1 LAVTGADPISRK
13 KVLKPRDSFA
23 AQGKHPNKRRF
34 AMRKTILT
42 LLGSALIVAST
53 IQIAAA
59 AEQQKK
65 HRIHRAPAPVS
76 QSVRDSNAY
85 YAPTEPSY
93 APAPWAQPDWSNHS
107 RYEDVPAGP
116 PAGQ

>member
-1 LAVTGADPISRK
+1 
-13 KVLKPRDSFA
+13 
-23 AQGKHPNKRRF
+23 
-34 AMRKTILT
+34 MRKTILT

-53 IQIAAA
+53 VQIAAA

-93 APAPWAQPDWSNHS
+93 APAYPWTQPDWSNHS

-116 PAGQ
+116 PAGH